1 MKEDNWS
8 FLLASS
14 ILIVALTALG
24 LAILQF
30 LGKRVDRIIQSAEH
44 LREARRQQLITLVQ
58 IFRWGGNL
66 LIVGSA
72 VLMLLSTFGI
82 DVTPLLASAGVTGL
96 AISLG
101 AQTLIKDLIGGF
113 LILMENQYAVGDCIE
128 IGNVSGQ
135 VERLTLRATCLRDVN
150 GRLHVVPNG
159 EARIVSNL
167 TKEWSRALVDVGVAY
182 EEDLDRVL
190 SVLRETAESFAQDL
204 AFGSQILEP
213 PQVLGPLTLGD
224 WAITIRV
231 TVKTRPGKQW
241 EITRELKKQI
251 LAACEHEGIALPYPR
266 QEVWVRGP
274 EQDDAQTGD
283 DENGRAS
290 T

>member
-14 ILIVALTALG
+14 MLIVALTASG
-24 LAILQF
+24 LVILQF

-58 IFRWGGNL
+58 LLQWGGNL

-72 VLMLLSTFGI
+72 VLMLLSTFGV
-82 DVTPLLASAGVTGL
+82 DVTPLLASVGVAGL

-231 TVKTRPGKQW
+231 MVKTRPGKQW

-251 LAACEHEGIALPYPR
+251 LAACEHKGIALPYPR

-274 EQDDAQTGD
+274 EQDNAQTSN
-283 DENGRAS
+283 DESGQAS

>member
-14 ILIVALTALG
+14 MLIVALTALG

-58 IFRWGGNL
+58 LLQWGGNL

-72 VLMLLSTFGI
+72 VLMLLSTFGV
-82 DVTPLLASAGVTGL
+82 DVTPLLASAGVAGL

-128 IGNVSGQ
+128 IENVSGQ

-150 GRLHVVPNG
+150 GHLHVVPNG

-274 EQDDAQTGD
+274 EQDNAQTGN
-283 DENGRAS
+283 DESGRAS